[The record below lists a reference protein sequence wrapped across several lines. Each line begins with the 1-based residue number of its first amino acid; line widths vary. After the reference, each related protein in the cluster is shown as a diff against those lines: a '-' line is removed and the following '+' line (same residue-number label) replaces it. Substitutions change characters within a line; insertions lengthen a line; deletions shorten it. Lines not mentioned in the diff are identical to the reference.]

1 VALRMCDIEGEA
13 RSSKEMLVNNLQYKQ
28 RLLQLER
35 HLAARTAQEAER
47 GRGQSGPGVADSG
60 DASLAEEDASES
72 FSEAELDSAVLIQ
85 VRDALR
91 RIDDGTFGKCG
102 VDGQPIEAKRLEA
115 SPWVPYCL
123 KHQKLFEAAAGRR
136 FPSL

>member
-1 VALRMCDIEGEA
+1 MPVSHLH
-13 RSSKEMLVNNLQYKQ
+13 YKQ

-47 GRGQSGPGVADSG
+47 GRAQSGPGVADAG
-60 DASLAEEDASES
+60 DASVADEDASES
-72 FSEAELDSAVLIQ
+72 FSEAELDSTVLTQ

-91 RIDDGTFGKCG
+91 RIEAGTFGKCG
-102 VDGQPIEAKRLEA
+102 VDGRPIAAKRLEA

-123 KHQKLFEAAAGRR
+123 KHQKLLEAAAGRR

>member
-1 VALRMCDIEGEA
+1 VDQ
-13 RSSKEMLVNNLQYKQ
+13 LQYKE

-35 HLAARTAQEAER
+35 HLEARTAQEAGR
-47 GRGQSGPGVADSG
+47 GRAQGGPGVVDTG
-60 DASLAEEDASES
+60 DASVADEDTSES
-72 FSEAELDSAVLIQ
+72 FSEAQLYSTVLTQ

-91 RIDDGTFGKCG
+91 RIDARTFGKCL
-102 VDGQPIEAKRLEA
+102 VDGRPIEANRLDA

-123 KHQKLFEAAAGRR
+123 KHQKLIEAAARLR

>member
-1 VALRMCDIEGEA
+1 
-13 RSSKEMLVNNLQYKQ
+13 MLVNDLQYKQ

-47 GRGQSGPGVADSG
+47 GRAQSGPGVADAG
-60 DASLAEEDASES
+60 DASVADEDASES

-91 RIDDGTFGKCG
+91 RIDDGTFGKCS
-102 VDGQPIEAKRLEA
+102 VDGGPIQAKRLEA

-123 KHQKLFEAAAGRR
+123 KHQKLEAAAGPR

>member
-1 VALRMCDIEGEA
+1 MTD
-13 RSSKEMLVNNLQYKQ
+13 LQYKQ

-35 HLAARTAQEAER
+35 HLTARTAQEAER
-47 GRGQSGPGVADSG
+47 GRGESGPAVADSG
-60 DASLAEEDASES
+60 DASVADEDASES

-102 VDGQPIEAKRLEA
+102 VDGRPIEAKRLQA

-123 KHQKLFEAAAGRR
+123 KHQKLLEAAAGRR

>member
-1 VALRMCDIEGEA
+1 M
-13 RSSKEMLVNNLQYKQ
+13 NHPQYKQ

-35 HLAARTAQEAER
+35 HLVARTAQEGER
-47 GRGQSGPGVADSG
+47 GRAQSGPGVADSG
-60 DASLAEEDASES
+60 DASVADEDASES
-72 FSEAELDSAVLIQ
+72 FSEAELDSTVLTQ

-91 RIDDGTFGKCG
+91 RIDAGTFGKCG
-102 VDGQPIEAKRLEA
+102 VDGRPREPKRLKA

-123 KHQKLFEAAAGRR
+123 KHQKLLEAAAGHR

>member
-1 VALRMCDIEGEA
+1 M
-13 RSSKEMLVNNLQYKQ
+13 NHLQYKQ

-35 HLAARTAQEAER
+35 HLVARTAQEAER
-47 GRGQSGPGVADSG
+47 GRAQSGPGVADAG
-60 DASLAEEDASES
+60 DASVADEDASES

-91 RIDDGTFGKCG
+91 RIDDGTFGKCS

-123 KHQKLFEAAAGRR
+123 KHQKLLEAAAGRR